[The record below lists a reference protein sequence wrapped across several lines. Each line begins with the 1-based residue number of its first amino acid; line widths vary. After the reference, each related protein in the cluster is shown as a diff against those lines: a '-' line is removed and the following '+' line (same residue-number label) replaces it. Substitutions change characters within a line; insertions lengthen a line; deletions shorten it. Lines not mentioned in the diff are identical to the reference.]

1 MFLSQHLS
9 VRAKEER
16 TDIFAHSL
24 TLLSWPEAA
33 VIILLF
39 KTLVQTAWLKG
50 QTEPPHLQEP
60 TLWRHKHLY
69 RCQSCH
75 PTEISQGTLSAQ
87 EAQKFHALQIQKGKR
102 KGTGTSQQS
111 TDIPESPPESRQVQ
125 ECLANGGGKPW
136 NRLLIHRVTVQGQC
150 FLSKWSTVQALHH
163 RDSALTTVLD
173 IKYTLFYIIL
183 CMCTTLSPNKHKHQT
198 WARYPFNI
206 TYNFFRS

>member
-87 EAQKFHALQIQKGKR
+87 EAAEIPCFANSERDKGR
-102 KGTGTSQQS
+102 
-111 TDIPESPPESRQVQ
+111 VQ
-125 ECLANGGGKPW
+125 EQVNNQLTFLNLRQRAGRFKSAWPTGVGS
-136 NRLLIHRVTVQGQC
+136 HGTV
-150 FLSKWSTVQALHH
+150 F
-163 RDSALTTVLD
+163 
-173 IKYTLFYIIL
+173 
-183 CMCTTLSPNKHKHQT
+183 
-198 WARYPFNI
+198 
-206 TYNFFRS
+206 